1 MKRKLV
7 ELCSALSIS
16 TLTILGVGHY
26 TAHAEEAFA
35 DVPQNHWS
43 YTAIHDLKEKQIL
56 FGYGNGIFG
65 FGDDV
70 TREQVAILMYNYLK
84 PENKE
89 TYTNPYLDIN
99 SLTTHYSKEILS
111 LTNLGIF
118 TGDEHG
124 NFRPKDTLTR
134 AEMASVLT
142 KAFQLKATGAFTFKD
157 ISNGFWAKNAIHA
170 IHSNHIAEGTGNN
183 NYSPYMKVSREQYAQ
198 FIYNAMNRN
207 NKQGNN
213 NLPLI
218 LVEEVGE
225 IGESHV
231 TNGGTIFKG

>member
-7 ELCSALSIS
+7 KLCTALSIS
-16 TLTILGVGHY
+16 TLTILGVEHY
-26 TAHAEEAFA
+26 TAHAEESFT

-43 YTAIHDLKEKQIL
+43 FTAIRDLKEKQIL
-56 FGYGNGIFG
+56 SGYGNGIFG

-84 PENKE
+84 PGNKE
-89 TYTNPYLDIN
+89 TYTNPYSDI
-99 SLTTHYSKEILS
+99 SS

-124 NFRPKDTLTR
+124 NFRPKETLTP

-157 ISNGFWAKNAIHA
+157 IPNGYWAKDAIHA

-198 FIYNAMNRN
+198 FIFNAMNRN
-207 NKQGNN
+207 NEPDNN

-218 LVEEVGE
+218 PVEEVGE

-231 TNGGTIFKG
+231 TNGGTLFKG

>member
-1 MKRKLV
+1 MKFKNVIATCLI
-7 ELCSALSIS
+7 AA
-16 TLTILGVGHY
+16 TLFGATNP
-26 TAHAEEAFA
+26 THAQTKHFN

-43 YTAIHDLKEKQIL
+43 FTAIHDLKEKQIL
-56 FGYGNGIFG
+56 SGYGNGIFG

-84 PENKE
+84 PDNREGF
-89 TYTNPYLDIN
+89 TNPYSDIN

-157 ISNGFWAKNAIHA
+157 ILNGYWAKDAIHA

-183 NYSPYMKVSREQYAQ
+183 NYSPYMNVSREQYAQ
-198 FIYNAMNRN
+198 FIFNAMNRN
-207 NKQGNN
+207 NEPDNN
-213 NLPLI
+213 NFPLI
-218 LVEEVGE
+218 PVEEIEE